1 MFTRGYIPIVLF
13 SYSSCIP
20 AVPKHVQVASTPI
33 SRCQGWMMKISRSI
47 MVQFQ
52 LKNKHL
58 PTTIMFD
65 HIYNHMFSIIN
76 MFIDVWS
83 IFVALVGA
91 SKIQPSPNSV
101 TAQTISNHVPKVA
114 MKTLQQQEQKH
125 MEVAPIRRHP
135 QRRASLAV
143 GLSRGAR
150 CGVRQKPVGNIH
162 SIPYNVGP
170 PR

>member
-1 MFTRGYIPIVLF
+1 MLVHQRV
-13 SYSSCIP
+13 
-20 AVPKHVQVASTPI
+20 
-33 SRCQGWMMKISRSI
+33 
-47 MVQFQ
+47 
-52 LKNKHL
+52 

-76 MFIDVWS
+76 ICLLMFDRFLLRWLD
-83 IFVALVGA
+83 LVGA
-91 SKIQPSPNSV
+91 SKIQPSASSV

-162 SIPYNVGP
+162 SIPYNVVP